1 MAQIINTPRGRPL
14 SHTVPRVCELTGY
27 GPTTVWKLIA
37 DGRLDVVRVPGIRRT
52 LVTDES
58 LVRLIAPPSTVEPQR
73 RRRSRPRKTAQ
84 PAAAPVSHAPQKHEP
99 PRWRRS
105 TLEPQRRRRGRPRKT
120 AQPE

>member
-1 MAQIINTPRGRPL
+1 
-14 SHTVPRVCELTGY
+14 
-27 GPTTVWKLIA
+27 VWKLIA

-58 LVRLIAPPSTVEPQR
+58 LVRLVVPP
-73 RRRSRPRKTAQ
+73 
-84 PAAAPVSHAPQKHEP
+84 
-99 PRWRRS
+99 S